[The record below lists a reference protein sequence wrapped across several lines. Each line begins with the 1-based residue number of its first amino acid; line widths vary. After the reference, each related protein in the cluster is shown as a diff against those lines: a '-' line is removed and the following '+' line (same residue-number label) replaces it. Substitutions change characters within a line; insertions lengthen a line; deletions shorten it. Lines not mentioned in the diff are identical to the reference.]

1 MGGGASVGTHEKGK
15 VVDVNNALDGEGPF
29 SPERTGGLPVGD
41 LVKLCYSGKYTYE
54 EMKKKDKWQRWS
66 SSIFK
71 YK

>member
-29 SPERTGGLPVGD
+29 SPERAGGLPVGD

-54 EMKKKDKWQRWS
+54 EMKRR
-66 SSIFK
+66 
-71 YK
+71 